1 MPHNQKLFNMKKLA
15 LVLLT
20 CTMVFLLPFNLKLAA
35 QQTTQNKPR
44 ESVVAYQ
51 LEGMKDVIVKKD
63 IPYLKTADSALKM
76 DVYYPPKFDFK
87 RKIPAIVFVFGYT
100 NEGQLKT
107 AKHQLRTWSP
117 YTSWCKVV
125 AASGMAAIVYETI
138 NPENDLKSLIQYI
151 NSNTDILNIDV
162 SKIGAFT
169 CSANSPT
176 ALAYILNNSNSIFK
190 CAAVYYGI
198 FLNTDFKY
206 LSTIDTLSQNM
217 GFVTPRLSEP
227 TSWNRKVPLMIAHA
241 GKDFVPHTDE
251 SLTGFLDKAI
261 NQKLPFTL
269 IHYATGIHGFDVYA
283 DDAEIREIIKNTLE
297 FWKFY
302 LKQ

>member
-1 MPHNQKLFNMKKLA
+1 MKKIA
-15 LVLLT
+15 LSFLT
-20 CTMVFLLPFNLKLAA
+20 YAVVFFILCNFRIAA
-35 QQTTQNKPR
+35 QQTSQNKPR

-51 LEGMKDVIVKKD
+51 LEGMKDVIVKHD
-63 IPYLKTADSALKM
+63 IPYLKTADSTLKM
-76 DVYYPPKFDFK
+76 DVYYPAKFDFK

-117 YTSWCKVV
+117 YTSWCRLV
-125 AASGMAAIVYETI
+125 AASGMASIVYETI

-151 NSNTDILNIDV
+151 SSNADKLNIDT
-162 SKIGAFT
+162 SRIGAYT

-176 ALAYILNNSNSIFK
+176 GIAYILNNSNCIFK
-190 CAAVYYGI
+190 CAVVYYGI
-198 FLNTDFKY
+198 FLTTDFKY
-206 LSTIDTLSQNM
+206 ISTIDSLSQKM
-217 GFVTPRLSEP
+217 GFMTPRLSEP
-227 TSWNRKVPLMIAHA
+227 TSWNIKVSLMIVHV

-261 NQKLPFTL
+261 NQKVPFTL

-283 DDAEIREIIKNTLE
+283 DNAEIREIIKHTLG
-297 FWKFY
+297 FWKYY

>member
-1 MPHNQKLFNMKKLA
+1 MPHIQKLFNMKKLTW
-15 LVLLT
+15 VLQT
-20 CTMVFLLPFNLKLAA
+20 CTMVFLLPCNLKLEA
-35 QQTTQNKPR
+35 QQTTQKKPR
-44 ESVVAYQ
+44 ESVVAYEVQ
-51 LEGMKDVIVKKD
+51 GMKDVIIKKD

-76 DVYYPPKFDFK
+76 DVYYPAKFDFK

-125 AASGMAAIVYETI
+125 AASGMAAIVYETV
-138 NPENDLKSLIQYI
+138 NPENDLKSLIHYI
-151 NSNTDILNIDV
+151 NSNTDNLNIDV
-162 SKIGAFT
+162 NKIGAYSS
-169 CSANSPT
+169 SANTPT
-176 ALAYILNNSNSIFK
+176 EIAYILNDSNSVFK
-190 CAAVYYGI
+190 CAVVYYGI

-227 TSWNRKVPLMIAHA
+227 TSWNKNVPIMIVHA
-241 GKDFVPHTDE
+241 GKDFVPHTNE
-251 SLTGFLDKAI
+251 SLTLFLDKAI
-261 NQKLPFTL
+261 NQNMPITL
-269 IHYATGIHGFDVYA
+269 INYSTGIHGFDVYT
-283 DDAEIREIIKNTLE
+283 DNIPTRQIIKTTLE
-297 FWKFY
+297 FWTFY

>member
-1 MPHNQKLFNMKKLA
+1 MKKLA

-20 CTMVFLLPFNLKLAA
+20 CTMVFLLPCIRSSA
-35 QQTTQNKPR
+35 QQTTQKKPR
-44 ESVVAYQ
+44 ESVVAY
-51 LEGMKDVIVKKD
+51 EVAGMKDVIVKKD

-107 AKHQLRTWSP
+107 AKHQLRAWSP

-151 NSNTDILNIDV
+151 NSNADKLNIDV

-176 ALAYILNNSNSIFK
+176 GIAYILNNSNSIFK

-217 GFVTPRLSEP
+217 GFVTPRLSDP
-227 TSWNRKVPLMIAHA
+227 TSWNKNVPLMIVHV
-241 GKDFVPHTDE
+241 GKDFVPHSDE

-261 NQKLPFTL
+261 SQKVPFTL

-283 DDAEIREIIKNTLE
+283 DNAEIREIIKHTLE
-297 FWKFY
+297 FWKYY

>member
-1 MPHNQKLFNMKKLA
+1 MKKLA

-20 CTMVFLLPFNLKLAA
+20 CTMVFLILCNFRTAA
-35 QQTTQNKPR
+35 QQTTQKKQR

-51 LEGMKDVIVKKD
+51 IDGMKDVIVRKD

-117 YTSWCKVV
+117 FTSWCRLV
-125 AASGMAAIVYETI
+125 AASGMVAIAYETV
-138 NPENDLKSLIQYI
+138 NPENDLNSIIQYI
-151 NSNTDILNIDV
+151 NSNADKLNIDA
-162 SKIGAFT
+162 SKIGAFA
-169 CSANSPT
+169 CSAHTPT

-190 CAAVYYGI
+190 CAVIYYGI
-198 FLNTDFKY
+198 FLTEDFKY
-206 LSTIDTLSQNM
+206 LSTIDTLSQKM
-217 GFVTPRLSEP
+217 LFKTPRLSEP
-227 TSWNRKVPLMIAHA
+227 ASWNKNVPLMIVHV

-261 NQKLPFTL
+261 NQKVPFTL
-269 IHYATGIHGFDVYA
+269 VHYATGIHGFDVYA
-283 DDAEIREIIKNTLE
+283 DDPTIREIIKNTLK

>member
-1 MPHNQKLFNMKKLA
+1 MK
-15 LVLLT
+15 
-20 CTMVFLLPFNLKLAA
+20 PLKLLLLISIMPLLMLFSIRTLA
-35 QQTTQNKPR
+35 QQKTQNKPK
-44 ESVVAYQ
+44 ETVVAY
-51 LEGMKDVIVKKD
+51 EVAGMNDVIAKKD
-63 IPYLKTADSALKM
+63 IPYLKTLDSALKM
-76 DVYYPPKFDFK
+76 DIYYPPKFDFK
-87 RKIPAIVFVFGYT
+87 RKVPAIVFVFGYT

-138 NPENDLKSLIQYI
+138 NPENDIKSLIQYI
-151 NSNTDILNIDV
+151 NSNADKLNIDV

-176 ALAYILNNSNSIFK
+176 ALAYILNDSNCIFK
-190 CAAVYYGI
+190 CAVVYYGI
-198 FLNTDFKY
+198 FLTTDFKY
-206 LSTIDTLSQNM
+206 ISTIDTLSQNM

-227 TSWNRKVPLMIAHA
+227 ISWNKNVPLMIIHV

-261 NQKLPFTL
+261 DQKVPFTL
-269 IHYATGIHGFDVYA
+269 IYYAMGIHGFDVYA
-283 DDAEIREIIKNTLE
+283 DDPTIREIIKNTLE

-302 LKQ
+302 LK